1 MTMMTDEP
9 TWSKPQKLVD
19 LLSPHDQVRVMI
31 AKSAQTMERIHRL
44 FGRVKRGPGLK
55 GVQSAHRGAFKS
67 HKGKPEGYVKPV
79 LVGSTDSTQ
88 GAVGARR
95 AQGGGLVEVSCKPRH
110 NKSLEIPA
118 CFKREKDFAKEN
130 L

>member
-1 MTMMTDEP
+1 MTTSEP
-9 TWSKPQKLVD
+9 QRLVD
-19 LLSPHDQVRVMI
+19 LLSPHDRVRVAI
-31 AKSAQTMERIHRL
+31 AKSAQAMERIHRL

-55 GVQSAHRGAFKS
+55 NASQAKRGAWKS
-67 HKGKPEGYVKPV
+67 HKGKPESYVQPV